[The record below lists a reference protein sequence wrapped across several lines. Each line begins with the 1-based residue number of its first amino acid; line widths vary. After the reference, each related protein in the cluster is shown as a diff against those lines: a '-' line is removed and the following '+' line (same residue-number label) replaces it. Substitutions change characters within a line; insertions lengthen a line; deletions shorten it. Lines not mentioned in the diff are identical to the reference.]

1 MLAALLQHTG
11 RAKNQTLERTHYV
24 SLLLEGAH
32 FDPLCY
38 GDTKRHM
45 VCRALMSVTA
55 QFTVPQYL
63 IDRSQASRL
72 TARRVAVYTCWQV
85 ASVSLLLI
93 YIVLLGWL
101 PCRALADDLYAPSP
115 VLPLPS
121 FFLDLF

>member
-1 MLAALLQHTG
+1 MT
-11 RAKNQTLERTHYV
+11 
-24 SLLLEGAH
+24 
-32 FDPLCY
+32 
-38 GDTKRHM
+38 
-45 VCRALMSVTA
+45 

-72 TARRVAVYTCWQV
+72 IARRVAVYTRWQI

-93 YIVLLGWL
+93 YIVLLGCL
-101 PCRALADDLYAPSP
+101 PCCALADDLYAPSP